1 MSDEQRNEEN
11 EVEAHG
17 PKGHTLD
24 ANNEPRDEAETDDEV
39 EAHGSTIGKI
49 SKPRHMD

>member
-1 MSDEQRNEEN
+1 MSDEQRNEET

-17 PKGHTLD
+17 TGYD
-24 ANNEPRDEAETDDEV
+24 ANNEPRDEAETDEV
-39 EAHGSTIGKI
+39 EAHHFHGGKV

>member
-39 EAHGSTIGKI
+39 EAHHKVRV